1 MTQMKLKALLVL
13 TVLAVVLVAA
23 TAVPAFA
30 LSFGSSSSC
39 AVAGGTAA
47 CANASSSCAIAGGTV
62 ACAVANFFDGLLGFL
77 FNPFGLFF

>member
-1 MTQMKLKALLVL
+1 MRLKVLLMISLLAVALL
-13 TVLAVVLVAA
+13 TA

-47 CANASSSCAIAGGTV
+47 CANASSSCAVAGGTV
-62 ACAVANFFDGLLGFL
+62 ACGVANFFDGLFGFL